1 MPRVESGARAGVK
14 LPGAYR
20 KLLKQDC
27 ESRTMPDPRE
37 VCEMDRAEFARLEE
51 AAAAETEMLFEERV
65 SAGAPLEVARWR
77 IGGHSIPVP
86 KDLPMFRDRSIKSF
100 TVCADDTIA
109 PADRAG

>member
-77 IGGHSIPVP
+77 IGRAQHSGAEGFADVP
-86 KDLPMFRDRSIKSF
+86 GPLDQELHRL
-100 TVCADDTIA
+100 C
-109 PADRAG
+109 